1 MPTAGDVF
9 RITSCAELFDQQV
22 CNVFYYL
29 VAAWTG
35 NVSLEDVIDEFIATV
50 LDAVNDIQSSSLVYS
65 NVALA
70 DAMTPSVA
78 FEKPYTAA
86 GAYATSPSLPSYAA
100 FGFKLVRST
109 PVTRNG
115 SKRFAGVCEDQVTG
129 NDITSLPAGS
139 QATIEAALAANLEV
153 TGTVDGSATLIPV
166 IVRFSPLD
174 PYQVVEA
181 NPITEA
187 QMKVA
192 VTTQNSRKVG
202 HGN

>member
-9 RITSCAELFDQQV
+9 RITSCAELFGQQV

-35 NVSLEDVIDEFIATV
+35 AVSLEDVIDEFIDSI
-50 LDAVNDIQSSSLVYS
+50 LDPTRVVQSSSVVYNNVSLV
-65 NVALA
+65 

-78 FEKPYTAA
+78 FEKPFTDAGLYTTTAA
-86 GAYATSPSLPSYAA
+86 MPSYVA
-100 FGFKLVRST
+100 FGVKLVRDT

-115 SKRFAGVCEDQVTG
+115 SKRIAGVCEGQIVG
-129 NDITSLPAGS
+129 NDVTSLPAGA
-139 QATIEAALAANLEV
+139 QAAIEAAYAADLSV
-153 TGTVDGSATLIPV
+153 TGSVGGSATLIPV

-187 QMKVA
+187 QFKTT

-202 HGN
+202 HGS